1 MGKKLVFVSCD
12 HINGLIQNGSAL
24 CRATSNASPGIPF
37 KPVKVTAVDMFPHTD
52 CVEVVM
58 LFERDT
64 SCGTVIPTTK
74 QEKGKEEKDTEEKF
88 TVTEAVKKET
98 VKEEV
103 KEEQETVKEKEE
115 TVKEELEDE
124 KSF

>member
-64 SCGTVIPTTK
+64 SCGTVIPTK
-74 QEKGKEEKDTEEKF
+74 QEKGKEEKDTEEKV

-103 KEEQETVKEKEE
+103 KEEQETVKE